1 LTSLLLVTF
10 VLLSISSDRVEG
22 KRGDVEK
29 MGKDQ
34 SLGTQ
39 TGKGGAGKTKLKLK
53 KRKEKRRK
61 TKSKKVKSGKK
72 EQNSKRGK
80 GGKGKH
86 GKIKGEGTRSKKRK
100 GNKKKDKKKK
110 DRKKKKTKEN
120 DKKKLGK
127 GKEEKE
133 EPEIEYSKKKE
144 SIEKES
150 SRQVATAEADPD
162 RYKHCDYLDLVE
174 VGYREDSICKPGD
187 KMVFK
192 GGKGIRRQFL
202 MTPQT
207 NVVVFLELGKKVT
220 SCNNVFNDI
229 TSKVRCK
236 PVNGVKAITSMTKK
250 NAGSTCTRCPSR
262 QENCPAKPTMGSDA
276 EITCR
281 CPAQRFFA
289 CIYKVESNGN
299 SHTVTCNEDRSVTK
313 IMCGSE
319 LVAKTTGAHQL
330 ERYTHPLCST
340 KEYTSILL
348 DLTWSCKD
356 KSIPVAACDKCDGT
370 PCDGNSDGATTAD
383 MSDSMSTRR
392 PRRFQILN

>member
-1 LTSLLLVTF
+1 MGELRTSIRSPRDHVV
-10 VLLSISSDRVEG
+10 VLDFF
-22 KRGDVEK
+22 
-29 MGKDQ
+29 DQ

-39 TGKGGAGKTKLKLK
+39 TGKGGAGKAELKLK

-174 VGYREDSICKPGD
+174 VGYREDSTCKPGD

-250 NAGSTCTRCPSR
+250 NSGSTCTRCPSR

-289 CIYKVESNGN
+289 CIYKV
-299 SHTVTCNEDRSVTK
+299 
-313 IMCGSE
+313 
-319 LVAKTTGAHQL
+319 
-330 ERYTHPLCST
+330 
-340 KEYTSILL
+340 
-348 DLTWSCKD
+348 
-356 KSIPVAACDKCDGT
+356 
-370 PCDGNSDGATTAD
+370 
-383 MSDSMSTRR
+383 
-392 PRRFQILN
+392 